1 MKIFITGASGFIG
14 SAVAEAFARNGHEVW
29 GLVRTAAKAR
39 ALAEREIEPIVGS
52 MDDSSLFLERAGLC
66 DVLVHCAAEYS
77 ARTMELDKRVIDELT
92 TTATR
97 AQAPRLFLYTSGVW
111 IYGNRGEER
120 VTEASP
126 IQPPRIAAIRAEHE
140 RLVLAADRGALRT
153 MVIRPGCVYGGSGS
167 LTSYWF
173 ESAMKQG
180 AALVVGDGAN
190 RWAMVHRED
199 LAELYL
205 RAAESSHR
213 AEIFNAVDRSRFTQL
228 ECARAAS
235 HAAGAGG
242 KVTHM
247 SEVESQ
253 AAYRAMAE
261 CLAFDQHV
269 DASKAVR
276 MLGWQPRHGGFVDGV
291 ARYFTAWKASQGR

>member
-39 ALAEREIEPIVGS
+39 ALTEAEIEPIVGS
-52 MDDSSLFLERAGLC
+52 MEDTGLFLERAGAC

-77 ARTMELDKRVIDELT
+77 ARTMELDKRVILELT
-92 TTATR
+92 GAATR

-126 IQPPRIAAIRAEHE
+126 IRPPRIAAIRAEHE
-140 RLVLAADRGALRT
+140 RLVLAADGGALRT
-153 MVIRPGCVYGGSGS
+153 LVIRPGCVYGGSGS

-173 ESAMKQG
+173 ESATKQG

-190 RWAMVHRED
+190 RWAMVHRQD

-213 AEIFNAVDRSRFTQL
+213 GEIFNAVDRSRFTQL

-235 HAAGAGG
+235 RAAG
-242 KVTHM
+242 
-247 SEVESQ
+247 
-253 AAYRAMAE
+253 
-261 CLAFDQHV
+261 
-269 DASKAVR
+269 
-276 MLGWQPRHGGFVDGV
+276 
-291 ARYFTAWKASQGR
+291 